1 MKSLNKDKYF
11 EFAAREPIPIFSQ
24 PWWLDAVCIDGQWDV
39 AIFEKN
45 NTVIASLPYY
55 MKNKGPFKLI
65 TMPPLT
71 QTMGPFITYPE
82 GQKYAKKLAY
92 EKEVMNV
99 LIDQLPKVDY
109 FCQNFH
115 PSITNWLPFYW
126 RGFSQTTRYTYIIDN
141 INDHEQ
147 VYQNFTYAKKK
158 NIKKS
163 ENMIHLR
170 FDLDVN
176 SFYENHKLT
185 LGKQGQ
191 KIEYQFNLL
200 NRIYENGQQNNGV
213 KIISA
218 HDNDNNIHAALLLV
232 GNNTSAYD
240 LISTIDPTFRNSGAA
255 SKLVLE
261 GIKLFSKDTQ
271 KFDFEGS
278 MIENVENSFR
288 QFGAIQ
294 TPYFQIKKVNSK
306 LLQLRECFNALKK

>member
-1 MKSLNKDKYF
+1 
-11 EFAAREPIPIFSQ
+11 
-24 PWWLDAVCIDGQWDV
+24 
-39 AIFEKN
+39 
-45 NTVIASLPYY
+45 
-55 MKNKGPFKLI
+55 
-65 TMPPLT
+65 MPQLT
-71 QTMGPFITYPE
+71 QTLGPFIKYPE
-82 GQKYAKKLAY
+82 NQKYSKKLSY
-92 EKEVMNV
+92 QKEIMNN
-99 LIDQLPKVDY
+99 LIDQLPAFDY

-115 PSITNWLPFYW
+115 FSLTNWLPFYW
-126 RGFSQTTRYTYIIDN
+126 RGFAQTTRYTYIINN
-141 INDHEQ
+141 IKDHEQ
-147 VYQNFTYAKKK
+147 VYQNFTQAKKK

-163 ENMIHLR
+163 ENKIHVR

-185 LGKQGQ
+185 LDKQGQ
-191 KIEYQFNLL
+191 KIQYQFNLL
-200 NRIYENGQQNNGV
+200 NRIYENGLKNNGV

-261 GIKLFSKDTQ
+261 GIKLFSKDTR

-306 LLQLRECFNALKK
+306 LLKCREFIKSLR